1 MMRNNRLLCL
11 LFIGIF
17 SFCSAQEKKVVSE
30 EGGLTRKAI
39 VIANKDVL
47 LDNEQV
53 FEGKYLQ
60 NETNMAY
67 RSQAKEKALVDFGR
81 KYKTSIIVDPFVT
94 VKKKKGYFM
103 VKVVGYPM
111 NISVPGMHKIG
122 KEGVTIDRRPLPQEK
137 KVEPKNRQ

>member
-1 MMRNNRLLCL
+1 MMRNNLLLCL

-67 RSQAKEKALVDFGR
+67 
-81 KYKTSIIVDPFVT
+81 SI
-94 VKKKKGYFM
+94 
-103 VKVVGYPM
+103 
-111 NISVPGMHKIG
+111 
-122 KEGVTIDRRPLPQEK
+122 RC
-137 KVEPKNRQ
+137 

>member
-1 MMRNNRLLCL
+1 MMRNNLLLCL
-11 LFIGIF
+11 LFMGIF
-17 SFCSAQEKKVVSE
+17 SFCSAQEKKVVPE

-81 KYKTSIIVDPFVT
+81 KYKTSIIVDPYVT

-111 NISVPGMHKIG
+111 NISVPSMHKIG